1 MQIPC
6 TLVTAIMRPNR
17 RPSQSSSAPPL
28 PVRGLPVAAP
38 AAAGSTYANIIAWG
52 QGSMDDHDY
61 ENDPEDTPSPVSP
74 SPAAAVPTLSLESLH
89 SALPSRGPG
98 SSGALPRAR
107 TMSNAVQL
115 RASAHMY
122 GNVATVDDDD
132 EELPSPPPPKGAT
145 TYAPALTRAA
155 AAAAATTTA
164 AAASVSAPGRTP
176 APVPPPSDDH
186 DYENYDPTTD
196 GPPAAAAL
204 ARPALPPGRQTS
216 GSSYEDTGAVPAG
229 ARPVSLTRPEVVLFF
244 SRRLLTP
251 FINVEKLL
259 ELIFCV
265 LPPHHPCAAH
275 TDGYRYPPARW
286 RPHW

>member
-17 RPSQSSSAPPL
+17 RPSQGSSAPPL
-28 PVRGLPVAAP
+28 PVRGLPVVP

-52 QGSMDDHDY
+52 QGNMDDHDY
-61 ENDPEDTPSPVSP
+61 ENDPTEDTPSPVSP
-74 SPAAAVPTLSLESLH
+74 GPAAAAAAAPTLSLESLH

-98 SSGALPRAR
+98 GSGALPRAR
-107 TMSNAVQL
+107 ATSSAAQL

-122 GNVATVDDDD
+122 GNVATVGDDD
-132 EELPSPPPPKGAT
+132 EELPSPPPPKGGTT

-155 AAAAATTTA
+155 AAAAAAATA
-164 AAASVSAPGRTP
+164 AATSVSALGRTP
-176 APVPPPSDDH
+176 APAPPPSDDH

-196 GPPAAAAL
+196 GPPAAP

-229 ARPVSLTRPEVVLFF
+229 ARPVSLPRPEVRFCFLP
-244 SRRLLTP
+244 TQ
-251 FINVEKLL
+251 
-259 ELIFCV
+259 LIKSSCFN
-265 LPPHHPCAAH
+265 
-275 TDGYRYPPARW
+275 
-286 RPHW
+286 